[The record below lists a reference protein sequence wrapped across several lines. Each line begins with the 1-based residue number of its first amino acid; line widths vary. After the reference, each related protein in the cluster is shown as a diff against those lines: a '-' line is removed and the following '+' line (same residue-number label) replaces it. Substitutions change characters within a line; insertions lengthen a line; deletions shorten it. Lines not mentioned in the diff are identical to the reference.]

1 MEKKFLDENKRTSM
15 TASKAEALES
25 IGFTW
30 AKRKGDASWLYKYHE
45 LQTFFEQFGSCD
57 VPTKYAPNPAL
68 GRWVSTQRSEYKIF
82 MQTEGRS
89 RHLTQEKIDMLNAI
103 GFKWEMI
110 PSRLSNSSTSSH
122 SNGTSSGSSH
132 NTHTSSQGTFI
143 RSREV

>member
-15 TASKAEALES
+15 TASKVEALES

-45 LQTFFEQFGSCD
+45 LQRFLEHFGSCD
-57 VPTKYAPNPAL
+57 VPTKYTPNPAL
-68 GRWVSTQRSEYKIF
+68 GRWVSTQRSEYKIY
-82 MQTEGRS
+82 MQTGGRS

-110 PSRLSNSSTSSH
+110 PSRLSNSSSH
-122 SNGTSSGSSH
+122 SNDTSSGSSH
-132 NTHTSSQGTFI
+132 NTNTSSHGTVI

>member
-15 TASKAEALES
+15 TASKVEALES

-45 LQTFFEQFGSCD
+45 LQRFLEQFGSCD

-82 MQTEGRS
+82 MQTDGRS

-110 PSRLSNSSTSSH
+110 PSRLSNSSSH

-132 NTHTSSQGTFI
+132 NTTISNHASII

>member
-1 MEKKFLDENKRTSM
+1 MEKKFLDENRRTSM
-15 TASKAEALES
+15 TASKVEALES

-45 LQTFFEQFGSCD
+45 LQKFYEQFGSCD

-82 MQTEGRS
+82 MHADGRS
-89 RHLTQEKIDMLNAI
+89 RHLTQEKVDMLNAI

-110 PSRLSNSSTSSH
+110 PSRLSNSSSH

-132 NTHTSSQGTFI
+132 NTHTSSHGAFI
-143 RSREV
+143 PSREV

>member
-15 TASKAEALES
+15 TAIKVEALES

-45 LQTFFEQFGSCD
+45 LQRYLEHFGSCD

-68 GRWVSTQRSEYKIF
+68 GRWVSTQRSEYKLF
-82 MQTEGRS
+82 MQTGGRS

-110 PSRLSNSSTSSH
+110 PSRLSNTSS
-122 SNGTSSGSSH
+122 SRSIGTSSGSSH
-132 NTHTSSQGTFI
+132 NTNTSSHVSTVI

>member
-15 TASKAEALES
+15 TASKVEALES

-45 LQTFFEQFGSCD
+45 LQKFLEQFGSCD

-82 MQTEGRS
+82 MQTDGRS

-110 PSRLSNSSTSSH
+110 PSRLSNSSSH
-122 SNGTSSGSSH
+122 SNGTSSSSSH
-132 NTHTSSQGTFI
+132 NTNTSTYATCI